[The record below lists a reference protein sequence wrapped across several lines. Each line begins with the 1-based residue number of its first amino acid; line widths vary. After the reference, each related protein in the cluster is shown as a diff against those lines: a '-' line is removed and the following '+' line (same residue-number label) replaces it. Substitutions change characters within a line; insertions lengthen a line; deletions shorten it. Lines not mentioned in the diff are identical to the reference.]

1 MKLDD
6 LVYLSKLI
14 KTKIMKTKN
23 DLKTGILIGLGMI
36 VIPLIMMGT
45 SYTTEKQNKFEV
57 HMSNYDGFYTHG
69 VLLNTETGETWY
81 LNDEEKYKHELRDLK
96 KEESTKKKK

>member
-1 MKLDD
+1 MNLDE

-45 SYTTEKQNKFEV
+45 TYTTEKQNKWEFYQEGTLGWAIET
-57 HMSNYDGFYTHG
+57 GF
-69 VLLNTETGETWY
+69 LLNTETGELY
-81 LNDEEKYKHELRDLK
+81 YVHKSK
-96 KEESTKKKK
+96 KTKCVE